1 MGLQAG
7 SSCCVNLESAC
18 KFVKGGNSNKIVPF
32 NVNDRFHAI
41 ELGGPR
47 NHDDLKQQNKNPNL
61 D

>member
-1 MGLQAG
+1 MQV
-7 SSCCVNLESAC
+7 CQ
-18 KFVKGGNSNKIVPF
+18 GGNSNKIVPF